1 LGSYDILR
9 SGNHRRIIFSRFQE
23 IKDSSTDLDLLKSV
37 AFVQEKVIWITQKS
51 GKIIREESKIMT
63 SIYLVRH
70 GQTAWNREEI
80 FRGRTDVPLDESGRK
95 QAELVGQYFE
105 EMKIHAIYSSPLAR
119 AWETAQAI
127 ARFHTLKVEPLEAM
141 IDMSFGN
148 WEGHAHQEIREID
161 GETYRQWVESP
172 HLARLP
178 GGESL
183 DDVRA
188 RSMTALEA
196 LVRNDPGKTLVLVS
210 HRVICKVLIC
220 AILGLD
226 NSHFWQITQDTTAIN
241 LIQYRNGKY
250 ILSLMNETCH
260 LKALKEKR
268 LGVDF

>member
-1 LGSYDILR
+1 
-9 SGNHRRIIFSRFQE
+9 
-23 IKDSSTDLDLLKSV
+23 
-37 AFVQEKVIWITQKS
+37 
-51 GKIIREESKIMT
+51 MT

-70 GQTAWNREEI
+70 GQTAWNKEEI
-80 FRGRTDVPLDESGRK
+80 FRGRTDVPLDETGRK
-95 QAELVGQYFE
+95 QAEFVGQYFRGIE
-105 EMKIHAIYSSPLAR
+105 IHAIYSSPLAR
-119 AWETAQAI
+119 AWETAEAI
-127 ARFHTLKVEPLEAM
+127 ARSHNLKVEPLEAM

-161 GETYRQWVESP
+161 GETYRRWAESP

-196 LVRNDPGKTLVLVS
+196 LVRNHPDQNLVLVS
-210 HRVICKVLIC
+210 HRVVCKVLIC

-226 NSHFWQITQDTTAIN
+226 NSHFWQISLDTTAIN
-241 LIQYRNGKY
+241 LIQYRNGRY

-268 LGVDF
+268 LAVDF